1 MEEYWYHHKDDI
13 MLEGDRW
20 VSMEEYWKDDD
31 DDGAAGSALGSTTN
45 VS

>member
-1 MEEYWYHHKDDI
+1 MEEYWYHYKDDI
-13 MLEGDRW
+13 WNGSFW
-20 VSMEEYWKDDD
+20 VPMEEYWKDDD